1 MHTEGNTTGSSGST
15 DPIHSISNLIK
26 NLWKKLPSWARG
38 TFLPFIIFGL
48 LLVILYFAMGRDMN
62 GVVSSLDS
70 LSVLAGTFTTI
81 LALTTWVSL
90 QLLRRNEN
98 SSPASAGD
106 DAAILIIDLGMNI
119 TQNVISFCSGKDEFK
134 QVMDGND
141 FPRPRA
147 FEIINKD
154 NNISGFYIDELLSG
168 KRILHITR
176 ISPVNSSELQSLGSM
191 IYSTFDKVDKALHE
205 NGIGTLYIFYA
216 GMAAILFFIGE
227 LFGNRY
233 DVHIYH
239 YQGGGGSDKASPA
252 GRTYY
257 YCGRMNH
264 LSYK

>member
-1 MHTEGNTTGSSGST
+1 MHTEGNTTGTTDSVHNMSGLFKK
-15 DPIHSISNLIK
+15 I
-26 NLWKKLPSWARG
+26 WKRLPSWARG
-38 TFLPFIIFGL
+38 TFLPFILFGL
-48 LLVILYFAMGRDMN
+48 LLVIMYFAMGRDMK

-90 QLLRRNEN
+90 QHLRRNEN
-98 SSPASAGD
+98 ITPTSAGD

-119 TQNVISFCSGKDEFK
+119 TQNVISFCTGKDEFK

-141 FPRPRA
+141 FPRPQS

-154 NNISGFYIDELLSG
+154 NNNSGFYIDDLLSG

-176 ISPVNSSELQSLGSM
+176 TSPIDSSELQSLGSM
-191 IYSTFDKVDKALHE
+191 IYSTFDKVDSALRE

-216 GMAAILFFIGE
+216 GMAAIPFFLGE

-239 YQGGGGSDKASPA
+239 YQGSGSTGSTSSG

-257 YCGRMNH
+257 YCGKMNH

>member
-26 NLWKKLPSWARG
+26 NLWKRLPSWARG

-48 LLVILYFAMGRDMN
+48 LLVILYFAMGRDMK

-81 LALTTWVSL
+81 LALTTWFSL
-90 QLLRRNEN
+90 QSLRKNDDTAPE
-98 SSPASAGD
+98 SAGD
-106 DAAILIIDLGMNI
+106 DAAILVIDLGMNI
-119 TQNVISFCSGKDEFK
+119 TQNVISFCAGKEEFK
-134 QVMDGND
+134 QLLNGND
-141 FPRPRA
+141 FQKPRA

-154 NNISGFYIDELLSG
+154 NSINGFYVDELIPG
-168 KRILHITR
+168 KRILHVTR
-176 ISPVNSSELQSLGSM
+176 SKPVDNSELQSLGSM
-191 IYSTFDKVDKALHE
+191 IYSTFDKVDAALHE
-205 NGIGTLYIFYA
+205 NGIGTLYVFYA
-216 GMAAILFFIGE
+216 GMAAIPFFIGE

-239 YQGGGGSDKASPA
+239 YQGGRSSGSGTPA